1 VIAVFRAPGDTRP
14 GYFIELEFEQG
25 KIRRIR
31 DFRYV
36 PYVTQDAV
44 VVLA

>member
-1 VIAVFRAPGDTRP
+1 MTTNQPAAELGFEGD
-14 GYFIELEFEQG
+14 

-36 PYVTQDAV
+36 QYVMLDAAL
-44 VVLA
+44 VLLESVDMN